1 MNRLVSLVLD
11 GSGGVKEDVAARIL
25 ADLGRAELKKFLAA
39 LRLELKRRVVQ
50 VGVAGEGGA
59 ALDAAIGRTWPGRT
73 LRVQKDEALGAGV
86 KVSAGDDVVD
96 ASVHGYIREIIEEL
110 GNT

>member
-11 GSGGVKEDVAARIL
+11 DSGGVKENVAARIL
-25 ADLGRAELKKFLAA
+25 ADLSRAELKKFLAA
-39 LRLELKRRVVQ
+39 FRLELKRRVVL
-50 VGVAGEGGA
+50 VGVAGEAGPG
-59 ALDAAIGRTWPGRT
+59 LEAAIGRTWPGRA
-73 LRVQKDEALGAGV
+73 LRVQKDDALGAGV

>member
-1 MNRLVSLVLD
+1 MNRLVALVLD
-11 GSGGVKEDVAARIL
+11 ADGGVREDVAARVL
-25 ADLGRAELKKFLAA
+25 ADLSRAELKKFLSA

-50 VGVAGEGGA
+50 VGLAG
-59 ALDAAIGRTWPGRT
+59 DAGPGLEPTIARAWPGRA

-110 GNT
+110 GGT

>member
-1 MNRLVSLVLD
+1 MNPLVALVLED
-11 GSGGVKEDVAARIL
+11 GGGVRQEVAERIL
-25 ADLGRAELKKFLAA
+25 ADLSRAELKKFLAA

-50 VGVAGEGGA
+50 VGLAGEAGPGLDT
-59 ALDAAIGRTWPGRT
+59 ALGRAWPGR
-73 LRVQKDEALGAGV
+73 RFNVQEDPALGAGV

-110 GNT
+110 GST

>member
-1 MNRLVSLVLD
+1 MNRLVALVLD
-11 GSGGVKEDVAARIL
+11 PGGDVKEDIAARIL
-25 ADLGRAELKKFLAA
+25 AELNRAELKKFLAD

-50 VGVAGEGGA
+50 VGVAGDGGPGLDE
-59 ALDAAIGRTWPGRT
+59 ALGRAYPGRA
-73 LRVQKDEALGAGV
+73 LRVQQDDALGAGV
-86 KVSAGDDVVD
+86 KVSAGDDIVD

>member
-1 MNRLVSLVLD
+1 MNRLVSLALD
-11 GSGGVKEDVAARIL
+11 DRGGVNEDVAARVL
-25 ADLGRAELKKFLAA
+25 ADLSRAELKKFLAA

-50 VGVAGEGGA
+50 VGVAGEAGG
-59 ALDAAIGRTWPGRT
+59 ALDAAMGRTWPGRT
-73 LRVQKDEALGAGV
+73 WQVRKDEALGAGV

-110 GNT
+110 GTT

>member
-11 GSGGVKEDVAARIL
+11 ANGEVKEDVAARVL
-25 ADLGRAELKKFLAA
+25 ADLSRAELKKFLAA

-50 VGVAGEGGA
+50 VGLAG
-59 ALDAAIGRTWPGRT
+59 DAGPGLEPAIAHAWPGRA

-86 KVSAGDDVVD
+86 RVSAGDDVVD

-110 GNT
+110 GST